1 LKRAFTIIELIFTM
15 VILGIVASI
24 ASGLIAKTYMGYN
37 RANAINRANMQVEL
51 AITQIANRL
60 DYAIGGTVVKRK
72 SATSH
77 EISAIDTAPEDYDV
91 LEWIGWDKDGFNAS
105 RDITTSRKPGWSGFC
120 NINASSKNSIVTP
133 GSDLAFANTIIRKL
147 SAGQARF
154 DNSKDNVA
162 IFFPGNYDYTN
173 VGYNGSNHNGVG
185 IVTTY
190 SNVPPTLS
198 IQPPANNRITEH
210 YKLAWSAYAIVPV
223 DINAT
228 GDDTFNLQLRYNF
241 RPWKGKDYD
250 STTGVKKQILAK
262 NITVFK
268 TYATQNR
275 VHIKLC
281 AKERIGLNANSTI
294 SVCKEK
300 VVFK

>member
-24 ASGLIAKTYMGYN
+24 ASGLIAKTYIGYN
-37 RANAINRANMQVEL
+37 RANAINQANIQVEL

-60 DYAIGGTVVKRK
+60 DYAIGGTVVKRR
-72 SATSH
+72 SATDNA
-77 EISAIDTAPEDYDV
+77 ISSIDTAPQDYEV

-105 RDITTSRKPGWSGFC
+105 QDTTAARKPAWSGFC
-120 NINASSKNSIVTP
+120 DIDKSKANHIVTP
-133 GSDLAFANTIIRKL
+133 GSDLAFANTVMYKL
-147 SAGQARF
+147 SRK
-154 DNSKDNVA
+154 NNVLSSSEVA

-173 VGYNGSNHNGVG
+173 VGYNDGSGSNISGVRVISGYDSANSKLNLVHQANG
-185 IVTTY
+185 
-190 SNVPPTLS
+190 
-198 IQPPANNRITEH
+198 RITEH

-223 DINAT
+223 NINAT
-228 GDDTFNLQLRYNF
+228 DGTFDLQLRYSF
-241 RPWKGKDYD
+241 RPWKSKDYD
-250 STTGVKKQILAK
+250 SATGVRKSTLAK

-275 VHIKLC
+275 IHIKLC
-281 AKERIGLNANSTI
+281 AKERIGLDVNSTI

>member
-1 LKRAFTIIELIFTM
+1 MRRAFTIIELIFTM

-24 ASGLIAKTYMGYN
+24 ASGLIAKTYIGYN

-60 DYAIGGTVVKRK
+60 SYAIGGTVVKRQ
-72 SATSH
+72 SANNTNLA
-77 EISAIDTAPEDYDV
+77 AIDVAPENYNV

-105 RDITTSRKPGWSGFC
+105 RDATTSRKPGWSGFC
-120 NINASSKNSIVTP
+120 DIKASSVNQIVTP
-133 GSDLAFANTIIRKL
+133 GSDLSFANTVLRKL
-147 SAGQARF
+147 SAGLARF
-154 DNSKDNVA
+154 DNTKKDVA

-173 VGYNGSNHNGVG
+173 VGYNGNASGVRIISSFTAPNKLNLIAQAHG
-185 IVTTY
+185 
-190 SNVPPTLS
+190 
-198 IQPPANNRITEH
+198 RITEH
-210 YKLAWSAYAIVPV
+210 YKLAWSAYAVVPV

-241 RPWKGKDYD
+241 RPWKGKDYN
-250 STTGVKKQILAK
+250 SATGVKKHILAK
-262 NITVFK
+262 HITVFK

-281 AKERIGLNANSTI
+281 AKERIGLDKNSTI

>member
-1 LKRAFTIIELIFTM
+1 MKRAFTIIELIFTM

-72 SATSH
+72 SATLN
-77 EISAIDTAPEDYDV
+77 EISAIDTAPEDYTV

-105 RDITTSRKPGWSGFC
+105 RDVNTSHKPGWSGFC
-120 NINASSKNSIVTP
+120 NINKSKVKEIVTP
-133 GSDLAFANTIIRKL
+133 GSDLSFANTVIKNLSDKSAKL
-147 SAGQARF
+147 ASS
-154 DNSKDNVA
+154 SKTVA

-173 VGYNGSNHNGVG
+173 VGYNANKSGIKTIKSTTTTPSLKLSSN
-185 IVTTY
+185 IK
-190 SNVPPTLS
+190 
-198 IQPPANNRITEH
+198 RITEH
-210 YKLAWSAYAIVPV
+210 YKLAWSAYAVVPV
-223 DINAT
+223 NINPT
-228 GDDTFNLQLRYNF
+228 NNTFDLQLRYNF
-241 RPWKGKDYD
+241 RPWNGEYYNNVDD
-250 STTGVKKQILAK
+250 TNSSILAK

-281 AKERIGLNANSTI
+281 AKERIGLDTNSTI